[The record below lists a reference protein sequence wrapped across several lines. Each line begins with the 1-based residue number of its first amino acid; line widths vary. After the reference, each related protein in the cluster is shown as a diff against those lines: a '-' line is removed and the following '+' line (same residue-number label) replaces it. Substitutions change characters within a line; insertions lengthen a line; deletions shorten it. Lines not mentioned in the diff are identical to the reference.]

1 MQNQKYV
8 FLAVKKPF
16 IHLRKI
22 KYGVFDRLS
31 NAKIFE
37 IAIFNDLMGKRSW
50 KGGKMAYG
58 VSEFHELIKSELNLK
73 SREMQ
78 IQWITLNYINMLR

>member
-1 MQNQKYV
+1 
-8 FLAVKKPF
+8 
-16 IHLRKI
+16 
-22 KYGVFDRLS
+22 
-31 NAKIFE
+31 
-37 IAIFNDLMGKRSW
+37 
-50 KGGKMAYG
+50 MAYG